1 MNITKLIKPIKMN
14 TEQEIK
20 GQKIVFTNW
29 KTALTKFLESEMSKN
44 PDLCLPVAKYL
55 SQFIEK
61 MDLIKNDIAN
71 KSASISLQMMIRA
84 MASYEPD
91 KDLPSL
97 KDLTKLFPSSKNE
110 FQSIFNI
117 EENKFIWVSSN
128 IEKTL
133 GIKNEEFNLENLIGI
148 NGEPLIVNEDL
159 PHFMRWAG
167 ISYLLFSIPGFKFE
181 SNNDYQLIKFRINT
195 SKSTIQE
202 IVNLNSLVLAKKSQL
217 HISDDSMAE
226 GGIPKY
232 HFDTWTIYD
241 SSFFENVKPH
251 YVTSFSQS
259 SFMNDLAYLIN
270 CILIDFPVKYLL
282 ILNERSKLDRNK
294 LVAHTMNEKLEKL
307 AKLEGNLDEY
317 KIGDYLNKSIKPKL
331 TTVCKNWCPEL
342 KEDIIG
348 DYEAINYAKK
358 MGIIPIPSQVE
369 SLLYSLSDKSA

>member
-1 MNITKLIKPIKMN
+1 MN
-14 TEQEIK
+14 TDQEIK
-20 GQKIVFTNW
+20 SQKIAFTNW
-29 KTALTKFLESEMSKN
+29 KTSLTKFLELEMSKN
-44 PDLCLPVAKYL
+44 PNLCLPVAKYL

-71 KSASISLQMMIRA
+71 KSASVSLQMMIRA
-84 MASYEPD
+84 MASYEQD

-97 KDLTKLFPSSKNE
+97 QDLTKLFPSSKNE

-133 GIKNEEFNLENLIGI
+133 GIKNEDFNLENLIGI
-148 NGEPLIVNEDL
+148 NGDPMIFAEDL

-195 SKSTIQE
+195 SNSE
-202 IVNLNSLVLAKKSQL
+202 IKEIKNLNSLVLAKKSQL
-217 HISDDSMAE
+217 YISNESTSE
-226 GGIPKY
+226 SGIPKY

-241 SSFFENVKPH
+241 ASFFDHVKPH
-251 YVTSFSQS
+251 YVTSFTQS

-282 ILNERSKLDRNK
+282 ILNERSKHDRNK
-294 LVAHTMNEKLEKL
+294 LVANTMNEKLQKF
-307 AKLEGNLDEY
+307 AKVDGNLDEY
-317 KIGDYLNKSIKPKL
+317 KIGDYINKSIKPKL
-331 TTVCKNWCPEL
+331 TNVCKNWCPEL

-358 MGIIPIPSQVE
+358 MGIIPIPAQVE
-369 SLLYSLSDKSA
+369 SILYALTDKTA